1 MKNSTLLSNDY
12 CFKQFQILLR
22 FASAKKPKNFQF
34 EKHTSSAFMSPYDVL
49 YGIT

>member
-34 EKHTSSAFMSPYDVL
+34 EKHASSAFMSPYDVL